1 MAKNEFEL
9 DWGEIAFGDKKALRS
24 LKATFIAAPR
34 EISAKRFT
42 QFVKQYLPKGNIIL
56 GIAKEPYVL
65 GFEDQPQFRT
75 LQSDAGIQ
83 AVIDKVNAAS
93 PKHKIYTLNYFQ
105 RELKY
110 ILDKSSFKHVVL
122 VNGSWRY
129 VFHSHEEFY
138 ILANKGISYEYAS
151 PFVDEAEA
159 IAYNDRIYPEML
171 EAHWAGEPAGTF
183 TEEEMLTLVDEAAK
197 LSFDYSFQCG
207 VILAK
212 KSKKDY
218 EFVAATFNKVVPYQ
232 TYALHFGASR
242 EKNFSVPHDLNH
254 YDTVHAEVAMI
265 IRAATEDIDLTDTT
279 LFINL
284 LPCPS
289 CARMFTQTP
298 IKEFVYVEDHSAGYA
313 VQLLEKAGKT
323 VRRVVPA
330 LVSEAEEK

>member
-1 MAKNEFEL
+1 MAKSEFEF
-9 DWGEIAFGDKKALRS
+9 DWGELAFGNKSALKN

-34 EISAKRFT
+34 EISTKRFT
-42 QFVKQYLPKGNIIL
+42 QFVKDYLPKGNVVL
-56 GIAKEPYVL
+56 GVAKEPYIL

-75 LQSDAGIQ
+75 LQMNAELQ
-83 AVIDKVNAAS
+83 KLIDKVNAAS
-93 PKHKIYTLNYFQ
+93 TKHKIYVLNYFQ

-110 ILDKSSFKHVVL
+110 ILDKGGFRHVVL
-122 VNGSWRY
+122 VNGSWKY
-129 VFHSHEEFY
+129 VFHSHEEY
-138 ILANKGISYEYAS
+138 YVIANKRVSYEYVS

-171 EAHWAGEPAGTF
+171 EAHWAGEPVGTF
-183 TEEEMLTLVDEAAK
+183 TEDEILALVSEASK

-207 VILAK
+207 VVLAK
-212 KSKKDY
+212 KAKKDY
-218 EFVAATFNKVVPYQ
+218 EFVAVTFNKVVPYQ
-232 TYALHFGASR
+232 TYALHYGASR

-265 IRAATEDIDLTDTT
+265 IRAATEGIDLKDTT

-289 CARMFTQTP
+289 CARMFTETP
-298 IKEFVYVEDHSAGYA
+298 IKEFVYIEDHSAGYA

-323 VRRVVPA
+323 VRRVIPGEVA
-330 LVSEAEEK
+330 L